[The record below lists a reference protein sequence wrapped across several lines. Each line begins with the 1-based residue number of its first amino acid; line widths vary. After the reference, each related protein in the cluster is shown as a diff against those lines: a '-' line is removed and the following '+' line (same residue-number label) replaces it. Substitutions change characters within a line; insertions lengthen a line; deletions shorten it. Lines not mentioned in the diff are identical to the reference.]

1 MCIFNRGETFR
12 KVMLRISEIRSL
24 LPKVTKI
31 LALTATATTAL
42 RLEVSQIL
50 GMSDPLVVSLS
61 PCKPNIIYSV
71 VPFQDLNSLLQPMVK
86 KLQTE
91 KNTFP
96 RTIIYCRRFAD
107 CAELYSYFEKELR
120 DDFTEPPGYPD
131 VPDARYVDMFMSC
144 TDPIVKESI
153 LSRFTTESNLRIV
166 IGTVAFGMGIDCPDV
181 RQVFHYGPPSD
192 IESYV
197 QETGRAGRDGK
208 PAYATLVKYKISRKN
223 IDRNISDYITNTIIC
238 RREQL
243 FRHFDDYQK
252 TLTSTL
258 CLCCDVCG
266 DKCTCTECMSMS

>member
-96 RTIIYCRRFAD
+96 RTILYCRRFAD
-107 CAELYSYFEKELR
+107 CAELYHSEWGLTALMFDKYFIMAHLVTLNHMYKRREEQ
-120 DDFTEPPGYPD
+120 EEMG
-131 VPDARYVDMFMSC
+131 
-144 TDPIVKESI
+144 
-153 LSRFTTESNLRIV
+153 NLR
-166 IGTVAFGMGIDCPDV
+166 M
-181 RQVFHYGPPSD
+181 PP
-192 IESYV
+192 
-197 QETGRAGRDGK
+197 
-208 PAYATLVKYKISRKN
+208 L
-223 IDRNISDYITNTIIC
+223 
-238 RREQL
+238 
-243 FRHFDDYQK
+243 
-252 TLTSTL
+252 
-258 CLCCDVCG
+258 
-266 DKCTCTECMSMS
+266 